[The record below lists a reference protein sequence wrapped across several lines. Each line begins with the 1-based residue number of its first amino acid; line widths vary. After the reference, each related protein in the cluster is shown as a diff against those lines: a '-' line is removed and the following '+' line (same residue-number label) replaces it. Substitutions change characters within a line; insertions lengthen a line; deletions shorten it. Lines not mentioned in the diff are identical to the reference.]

1 MRQLKS
7 MPETT
12 KVKFETT
19 KGDFV
24 VEVKPEWAPI
34 GVERFLS
41 LVGAGYFDAAKF
53 FRVLPGFV
61 VQFGLAADPKTPC
74 SVSTDN
80 IKDDKVNSS
89 NVKGAITFATAG
101 ANTRTTQLFINLADN
116 PRLDGMGFSP
126 FGTVIEGMDVVEQL
140 YSGYGEGA
148 PHGNG
153 PDQGRIRRDGNAY
166 LNEYFPKLDG
176 INKASVIE

>member
-1 MRQLKS
+1 
-7 MPETT
+7 MPEIT

-24 VEVKPEWAPI
+24 VEVNKDLAPL

-61 VQFGLAADPKTPC
+61 VQFGLAADPNAAI

-80 IKDDKVNSS
+80 IKDDKVNTS
-89 NVKGAITFATAG
+89 NVKGTITFATAG
-101 ANTRTTQLFINLADN
+101 PNTRTTQLFINLGDN
-116 PRLDGMGFSP
+116 ARLDGMGFSP
-126 FGTVIEGMDVVEQL
+126 FGNVTNGMEVVEQL

-153 PDQGRIRRDGNAY
+153 PDQSRIRRNGNAY
-166 LNEYFPKLDG
+166 LDESFPKLDA
-176 INKASVIE
+176 IKKAYVVTE